1 MRDTIP
7 VPKRVAV
14 ALWWLANGGSYRSV
28 GQTFGISRS
37 IVCRITK
44 DFVGVMVLLRDRY
57 IRWPRSLEECT
68 KCIKTF
74 ENLSPLPNILGAV
87 DGTHIEIIAPENST
101 VDFFNRK
108 QRYSISCQGV
118 CDGNLI
124 FLSMSAGFP
133 GSIHDSRMLR
143 NSWVYAE
150 ATSREILRIPVFM
163 LNSMVS
169 IAPYLVGDAAYPLSD
184 WLIKPFPYEKN
195 MQYRPKMF
203 NLALSQA
210 RVSIER
216 AFGMLKSRWRI
227 LLGKLQ
233 LEPSFAADVVT
244 TCTVLHNI
252 CQKRGEQLDETLLEL
267 PCQDDNNVHDTGASS
282 NVVRDHLITYLEE
295 NSMNDTL

>member
-1 MRDTIP
+1 
-7 VPKRVAV
+7 
-14 ALWWLANGGSYRSV
+14 
-28 GQTFGISRS
+28 
-37 IVCRITK
+37 
-44 DFVGVMVLLRDRY
+44 
-57 IRWPRSLEECT
+57 
-68 KCIKTF
+68 
-74 ENLSPLPNILGAV
+74 
-87 DGTHIEIIAPENST
+87 
-101 VDFFNRK
+101 
-108 QRYSISCQGV
+108 
-118 CDGNLI
+118 
-124 FLSMSAGFP
+124 MSAGFP

-150 ATSREILRIPVFM
+150 ATSREILRIPVFR

-184 WLIKPFPYEKN
+184 WLIKQFPYEKN

-216 AFGMLKSRWRI
+216 AFGMLKGRWRI

-252 CQKRGEQLDETLLEL
+252 CQKRGEQLNETLLEL
-267 PCQDDNNVHDTGASS
+267 PSQDDNNVQDAGASS